1 MRRDFFIISYI
12 NYMKKISN
20 ILLKEN
26 KLNITL
32 PDEKIED
39 VIISQYTYIV
49 YAGYDVILSIRDK
62 RDLEKLITYNDK
74 KILLFVKN
82 PEYIVEAE
90 TIP

>member
-1 MRRDFFIISYI
+1 M
-12 NYMKKISN
+12 
-20 ILLKEN
+20 
-26 KLNITL
+26 

-82 PEYIVEAE
+82 MLYNKNIINNTEIIAIAFLFFNIK
-90 TIP
+90 IPPF

>member
-1 MRRDFFIISYI
+1 MRRDFY
-12 NYMKKISN
+12 YQLHQLYEKISN

-62 RDLEKLITYNDK
+62 KDLEKLITYNDK
-74 KILLFVKN
+74 KYYYL
-82 PEYIVEAE
+82 
-90 TIP
+90 

>member
-1 MRRDFFIISYI
+1 M
-12 NYMKKISN
+12 
-20 ILLKEN
+20 
-26 KLNITL
+26 NITA

-82 PEYIVEAE
+82 LFDALSKVSA
-90 TIP
+90 